1 MEEQKFDVHQEL
13 KYDTNARDSY
23 FFEKG
28 NEAIILFKSWSR
40 DQGDLQSESNVLWT
54 CSTANQAIKV
64 LEECKQA

>member
-1 MEEQKFDVHQEL
+1 MCTKNLSMIPMQEIVI
-13 KYDTNARDSY
+13 

-40 DQGDLQSESNVLWT
+40 DQGDLQSERNVLWT